1 MNCRVRHPLRGFV
14 GANALEIACCVV
26 RITVVWRSRP
36 NLARPFSETDVT
48 GRARKGL
55 AQSMPRKDACLTMTL
70 TLVID
75 QLMTQPITLFH
86 LKLIILPNKAV
97 ILCKSQSLW
106 LNMWPVQEFNVDGKE
121 STTSTCVISS
131 TYFTKVL

>member
-1 MNCRVRHPLRGFV
+1 MCAQLD
-14 GANALEIACCVV
+14 LYL
-26 RITVVWRSRP
+26 VWRCRP
-36 NLARPFSETDVT
+36 NLARPFSGTDVT

-97 ILCKSQSLW
+97 ILCKSHSLW